1 MAVFIR
7 CHSELFLFISTR
19 THQGYQQVIV
29 GVTFNQWGGMPQR
42 SYLWT
47 TRLCGVVLYS
57 LVFVFTC
64 HFWQVGPGPL
74 RGQPE
79 LLLFMLPGIVMALV
93 QVESPLK
100 STLLMGLWGTLL
112 AALLLNSSLF
122 IHSNALF
129 VVAWSLSALF
139 WAGCGALL
147 VRLMQIVM
155 ASLN

>member
-1 MAVFIR
+1 
-7 CHSELFLFISTR
+7 
-19 THQGYQQVIV
+19 
-29 GVTFNQWGGMPQR
+29 
-42 SYLWT
+42 
-47 TRLCGVVLYS
+47 
-57 LVFVFTC
+57 
-64 HFWQVGPGPL
+64 
-74 RGQPE
+74 
-79 LLLFMLPGIVMALV
+79 MLPGILMALL

-122 IHSNALF
+122 IHGNEFF
-129 VVAWSLSALF
+129 VLAWSLSALF